1 LSAMGLLVSQLR
13 ADYSRTCFQAP
24 PDFDFNLMETAFREL
39 EAEAANWF
47 EREGVPQAARQL
59 TRKASLRYKHQ
70 GFELD
75 VDWTGDAVTAETTAL
90 TLDAFHTL
98 HERLYTFAQK
108 DTPIEIVTLH
118 VAAVGELLRPKL
130 SALPTGGALADAEI
144 TRHPVFFED
153 GRCDIPV
160 YDRQK
165 LSASIHFEGPG
176 LVVQL
181 DSTTLIE
188 PNSTVRTD
196 QFGNLIIDVS

>member
-1 LSAMGLLVSQLR
+1 M
-13 ADYSRTCFQAP
+13 
-24 PDFDFNLMETAFREL
+24 
-39 EAEAANWF
+39 
-47 EREGVPQAARQL
+47 
-59 TRKASLRYKHQ
+59 
-70 GFELD
+70 
-75 VDWTGDAVTAETTAL
+75 
-90 TLDAFHTL
+90 

-118 VAAVGELLRPKL
+118 VAAIGELLQPKL
-130 SALPTGGALADAEI
+130 SALPTGGALANAEI
-144 TRHPVFFED
+144 NRHPVFFED
-153 GRCDIPV
+153 GRCDVPV

-165 LSASIHFEGPG
+165 LSANIHFEGPG